1 MKSAM
6 VNAEPE
12 VIMNMDLHLS
22 QALESFMLS
31 CRSERKSPKTIQGYR
46 DVLNRFINLT
56 TDIPADQLTPDHI
69 RGYIVS
75 LVNLPGKVA
84 GRQFSSSSMLKHYQV
99 IRTWV
104 RWMYAQQMIPT
115 CPTDKT
121 KAPVLG
127 DPLPSTLT
135 DDEVKALF
143 RHIKEEQGRIARFR
157 DQVIFMLFLDTG
169 MRLNEVACLTV
180 GDLNIEEG
188 LIHIKNGK
196 GAKEGSV
203 PMGNYLARDL
213 YTYLHRHRQAAL
225 GETALF
231 IGKSGFA
238 LGYEGLA
245 VMVRRTIS
253 AVRVGEGKRG
263 AHVLRHTMA
272 TNFLRAGGSVET
284 LRKIL
289 RHNDIRITQIYL
301 HLTTEDII
309 TEHRKVAPLD
319 FVYRQH

>member
-1 MKSAM
+1 
-6 VNAEPE
+6 
-12 VIMNMDLHLS
+12 MNTDLHLS
-22 QALESFMLS
+22 QAMESFMLS

-46 DVLNRFINLT
+46 DVLTRFIASTN
-56 TDIPADQLTPDHI
+56 DIPANKLTPDHI
-69 RGYIVS
+69 RGYIAS

-84 GRQFSSSSMLKHYQV
+84 GRQFSSHSLMKHYQV

-104 RWMYAQQMIPT
+104 RWMYAQEMIPT

-127 DPLPSTLT
+127 EPLPSALT

-143 RHIKEEQGRIARFR
+143 RHIKEEEGRIARFR
-157 DQVIFMLFLDTG
+157 DQVIFTLFLDTG

-180 GDLNIEEG
+180 DDLNIAEG
-188 LIHIKNGK
+188 RIHIKNGK

-203 PMGNYLARDL
+203 PMGNHLARDL
-213 YTYLHRHRQAAL
+213 YTYLHRHRQANS
-225 GETALF
+225 GEKALF
-231 IGKSGFA
+231 IGKSGSA

-245 VMVRRTIS
+245 VMVRRAIS
-253 AVRVGEGKRG
+253 AIRVGDGKRG

-272 TNFLRAGGSVET
+272 TNFLRAGGSVEA
-284 LRKIL
+284 LQKIL

-301 HLTTEDII
+301 HLTTKDII
-309 TEHRKVAPLD
+309 AEHRRIAPLD
-319 FVYRQH
+319 YVYR

>member
-1 MKSAM
+1 
-6 VNAEPE
+6 
-12 VIMNMDLHLS
+12 MNTELHLS
-22 QALESFMLS
+22 QAFESFMLG

-46 DVLNRFINLT
+46 DILTRFINLT
-56 TDIPADQLTPDHI
+56 TDIPVTSLVPDHI
-69 RGYIVS
+69 RGYMAV
-75 LVNLPGKVA
+75 LAEKPGKVA
-84 GRQFSSSSMLKHYQV
+84 GRQFSSSTMIKHYQV

-104 RWMYAQQMIPT
+104 KWMYAQEMIPT

-127 DPLPSTLT
+127 KPPPSALT
-135 DDEVKALF
+135 DGEVKALF
-143 RHIKEEQGRIARFR
+143 RHIKEEKGRITSFR

-180 GDLNIEEG
+180 DDLNITEG
-188 LIHIKNGK
+188 WIHIRNGK
-196 GAKEGSV
+196 GAKEGTV
-203 PMGNYLARDL
+203 PMGNHLARDL
-213 YTYLHRHRQAAL
+213 YTYLHRHRQVNP
-225 GETALF
+225 GEKSLF

-245 VMVRRTIS
+245 IMVRRTIS
-253 AVRVGEGKRG
+253 AIRVGDGKRG

-284 LRKIL
+284 LQKIL

-301 HLTTEDII
+301 HLTMEDII
-309 TEHRKVAPLD
+309 VEHRRVAPLD
-319 FVYRQH
+319 FVYR